1 MTKFLSFLLLCLLLI
16 SCVDEIRRPV
26 SSGSAEEDN
35 NTNPEVAMLPVHI
48 DSTNYLIHPVGEI
61 EVRESEY
68 FGSSSSSGGSGV
80 SGDMFYG
87 NFSNLKFQEL
97 KSEEFT
103 DLTKETL
110 RIQSVSFLREIFDNT
125 GRQLLL
131 YRILDTDTNA
141 DGKLTSQDAEALYI
155 SKIDG
160 RDFKKVSPAEQVV
173 LEAQTLKEMNRLYFR
188 SFEDTSANGR
198 MDSEEKPH
206 YFYVDLASEE
216 LKVTEYFPLEEGR

>member
-1 MTKFLSFLLLCLLLI
+1 MTRSISPLFLFLLLI

-35 NTNPEVAMLPVHI
+35 NTNPEVAMLPVQI
-48 DSTNYLIHPVGEI
+48 DSTNYLVHPVGEM

-68 FGSSSSSGGSGV
+68 FGSSGSSGGSGV
-80 SGDMFYG
+80 SGDMIYG

-103 DLTKETL
+103 DLTKETV
-110 RIQSVSFLREIFDNT
+110 RIQSVSFLREIFNNT

-141 DGKLTSQDAEALYI
+141 DGELNRRDREALYI
-155 SKIDG
+155 SMIDG
-160 RDFKKVSPAEQVV
+160 SGFRKVSPAEQVV

-198 MDSEEKPH
+198 LDSEEKPH